1 MVVPE
6 GGVTEE
12 DVDAHGLHGVGQ
24 VASDGRREV
33 LGVSGDA
40 LALELDVVDLDA
52 EHLEVVG
59 VAHVADAA
67 GGGEERL
74 GGDAAAV
81 HACAADDAA
90 LDDGSLEAALHRV
103 ERGAVAADARADDD
117 EVVVVIVRGDLHG
130 HRAVV
135 RLGGDAR
142 ATVG

>member
-1 MVVPE
+1 M
-6 GGVTEE
+6 
-12 DVDAHGLHGVGQ
+12 
-24 VASDGRREV
+24 
-33 LGVSGDA
+33 SGDA
-40 LALELDVVDLDA
+40 FALELDVVDLDA

-59 VAHVADAA
+59 VAHLADAA

-74 GGDAAAV
+74 GRDASAV

-90 LDDGSLEAALHRV
+90 LDDGSLEAALHGV